1 MKKNDVTMPL
11 GPACEFAESNGL
23 VAEVHAIKN
32 TKMYPHFNRAKQV
45 RKALLLDL
53 FEQQGLLD
61 DFFAQR
67 WPAGATA
74 AGKQRRAS
82 YSLDRDTNQRL
93 LNGEQVVNEQQR
105 SCIMAL
111 LEADT
116 LSHKDIAAKVGVS
129 PGVVSVIDAQPGAD
143 SDNEDDVGD
152 ADHGQTAR
160 IEKDLQDALRR
171 NIEQLE
177 SGLEIIDGGK
187 ERHTDA
193 GYLDIT
199 ARDRNGTIVVI
210 ELKAGLAK
218 PAALTQV
225 LAYVATISGK
235 EKKPVR
241 GLLVA
246 AGFHDKVSFA
256 VKAVPNVQLRQYR
269 YKFTFEAV
277 S

>member
-1 MKKNDVTMPL
+1 MQSTPL
-11 GPACEFAESNGL
+11 PLCFQGSQAKADQQFQQAATGL
-23 VAEVHAIKN
+23 
-32 TKMYPHFNRAKQV
+32 TKTEDK
-45 RKALLLDL
+45 
-53 FEQQGLLD
+53 
-61 DFFAQR
+61 
-67 WPAGATA
+67 
-74 AGKQRRAS
+74 
-82 YSLDRDTNQRL
+82 
-93 LNGEQVVNEQQR
+93 
-105 SCIMAL
+105 
-111 LEADT
+111 
-116 LSHKDIAAKVGVS
+116 IAAKVGVS
-129 PGVVSVIDAQPGAD
+129 PGVVSVIEAKPEGDA
-143 SDNEDDVGD
+143 DNEDDSSDDDG
-152 ADHGQTAR
+152 GQTAR
-160 IEKDLQDALRR
+160 IEKDLQNALRR

-177 SGLEIIDGGK
+177 SGLVIIDGGK

-199 ARDRNGTIVVI
+199 ARDRDDTVVVI

-225 LAYVATISGK
+225 LAYMATVAVE

-246 AGFHDKVSFA
+246 GGFHDKVSFA